1 MEETFVEYIVKTKTS
16 LSAIGIRIGCIF
28 IVICCF
34 LLTAVLGI
42 LGVTLGALAI
52 YLTYMAFQMTSV
64 EYEYSILNSEIFVDK
79 IMGQRKRKKVAEFD
93 MKNAEIMADADSEEI
108 LRRVNNEMKV
118 LDYSS
123 REAGKL
129 KYAVIFNEANGIT
142 EMIFEPNEKMVEAL
156 HKIRPSIVR
165 IANR

>member
-1 MEETFVEYIVKTKTS
+1 MEETFVEYIVKTKT

-64 EYEYSILNSEIFVDK
+64 EYEYSILNSEISVDK
-79 IMGQRKRKKVAEFD
+79 IMGQRKRKKVAV
-93 MKNAEIMADADSEEI
+93 DSWKIKI
-108 LRRVNNEMKV
+108 L
-118 LDYSS
+118 LS
-123 REAGKL
+123 L
-129 KYAVIFNEANGIT
+129 IW
-142 EMIFEPNEKMVEAL
+142 KMQ
-156 HKIRPSIVR
+156 K
-165 IANR
+165 